1 MRRPRTWVPLDCTFW
16 DDPKI
21 VRAVELAGHEAG
33 AIYQRL
39 VGWAMQN
46 GTQGLI
52 PKRIPHG
59 WTDNPRP
66 ILDALTT
73 VGLVSTGDRY
83 ISVVAWLNWN
93 EALGDMKRRRDLDR
107 ERQQRKRARHHA
119 LSTEELST
127 STRDQIRDNRG
138 SSRVTSRGL
147 SRVTAAEP
155 TGVAAL
161 LAYVAEVEEQE
172 RTNKKN
178 GHIV

>member
-1 MRRPRTWVPLDCTFW
+1 MEQVRPRRGSEGVEDAPPRRASDAKGDVSGGHERRVGRSVRRPRTWVPLDCTFW

-73 VGLVSTGDRY
+73 VGL
-83 ISVVAWLNWN
+83 
-93 EALGDMKRRRDLDR
+93 
-107 ERQQRKRARHHA
+107 
-119 LSTEELST
+119 
-127 STRDQIRDNRG
+127 
-138 SSRVTSRGL
+138 
-147 SRVTAAEP
+147 
-155 TGVAAL
+155 
-161 LAYVAEVEEQE
+161 
-172 RTNKKN
+172 
-178 GHIV
+178 